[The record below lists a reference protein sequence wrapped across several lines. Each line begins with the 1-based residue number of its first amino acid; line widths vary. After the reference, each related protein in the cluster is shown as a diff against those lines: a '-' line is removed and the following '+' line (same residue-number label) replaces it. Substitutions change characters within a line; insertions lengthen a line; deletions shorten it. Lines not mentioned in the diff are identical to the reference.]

1 MKSTA
6 FFDIETDG
14 LNATKIHCI
23 CAMLNDGESTVYNF
37 IGDNSDGLFR
47 DWLASEDVDT
57 LIGHNIIGF
66 DVPVLRRLSSF
77 RWDFNL
83 RDTLVLSRLHNPSLD
98 GGHSLRSWGERLGN
112 YKDDYQ
118 GGWENYS
125 TEMLEYCKQDVRVT
139 KALYERLNDDTGVN
153 NDAVDLEHNTAN
165 IIKTQTD
172 NGMQLNES
180 RAYELL
186 AEMKEKVFDIEDE
199 VHKRFKPL
207 PVWVSLPHP
216 KEKTHNKDGSISKRY
231 QAQLDR
237 GARRYIGDDIAG
249 HRTPE
254 FNDPYIQDS
263 IEVGDWGYF
272 EHPEFNLGSRQQIAK
287 YLQHFGWRPMAFTEK
302 GSVIVDEK
310 VLKNIKIPEAQL
322 IVDYLTITKRVAMVK
337 SWVEAINED
346 TGRIHGNVNPCG
358 AVTGRMTHSKPNCA
372 QVPATKHH
380 KKTGEVLWGFDGGYG
395 ADCRDLW
402 IVPAG
407 YSLVGCDAS
416 GLELRMLAHYMDD
429 TKYTNEILNGDI
441 HTANQKSAGLQTRDQ
456 AKTFIYAFLYG
467 AGDAKIGEV
476 SNGGAKHGRMLK
488 KNFLDNTP
496 ALKLLREKVTQSS
509 EKGWVTGLDGR
520 KLHIRSQHSALNT
533 LLQSAGAVI
542 MKKALVLLDTY
553 ATQYKIDYKFVLN
566 VHDEFQCE
574 VRDDQADFFGGLA
587 VGAIVQAG
595 KSFNLNCPLDG
606 EYKVGKTWQQTH

>member
-1 MKSTA
+1 MKV

-14 LNATKIHCI
+14 LDATKVHCI
-23 CAMLNDGESTVYNF
+23 CAMLDNDEPTVYNF
-37 IGDNSDGLFR
+37 IGGEANGLFR
-47 DWLASEDVDT
+47 KWLASESVDT
-57 LIGHNIIGF
+57 LVGHNIIGF
-66 DVPVLRRLSSF
+66 DVPVLRRITGMDWS
-77 RWDFNL
+77 FNL
-83 RDTLVLSRLHNPSLD
+83 RDTLVLSRLHNPSLE
-98 GGHSLRSWGERLGN
+98 GGHSLRAWGERLGK

-118 GGWENYS
+118 GGWEEYS
-125 TEMLEYCKQDVRVT
+125 QEMLSYCQQDVRVT
-139 KALYERLNDDTGVN
+139 KNLYQHLSNQDDEAIGI
-153 NDAVDLEHNTAN
+153 EHQTAN
-165 IIKTQTD
+165 IIKQQTD
-172 NGMQLNES
+172 NGMILNEE

-186 AEMKEKVFDIEDE
+186 SEMKEKVLDIEDE
-199 VHKRFKPL
+199 VHERFKPL
-207 PVWVSLPHP
+207 PLWIDLVHP
-216 KEKTHNKDGSISKRY
+216 KDKMKNKDGTISKRY
-231 QAQLDR
+231 QAQLDK
-237 GARRYIGDDIAG
+237 GAHFYDELDAEGDPAIA
-249 HRTPE
+249 
-254 FNDPYIQDS
+254 S
-263 IEVGDWGYF
+263 CEVKQCAWGYF
-272 EHPEFNLGSRQQIAK
+272 EYPDFNLGSRQQIAK
-287 YLQHFGWRPMAFTEK
+287 YLQHFGWKPKKFTDK
-302 GSVIVDEK
+302 GSIIVDEK
-310 VLKNIKIPEAQL
+310 ILKSVRIPEAQL

-346 TGRIHGNVNPCG
+346 TGRIHGNVNSCG

-372 QVPATKHH
+372 QVPATRHD
-380 KKTGEVLWGFDGGYG
+380 KKTGEILWGFDGGYG

-402 IVPAG
+402 TVPKG
-407 YSLVGCDAS
+407 YKLVGCDAS
-416 GLELRMLAHYMDD
+416 GLELRMLAHYMNDD
-429 TKYTNEILNGDI
+429 KYTNEILTGDI

-542 MKKALVLLDTY
+542 MKKALVLLDSY
-553 ATQYKIDYKFVLN
+553 ARQYDLDYKFVLN

-574 VRDDQADFFGGLA
+574 VRNDQADFFGGLA

>member
-1 MKSTA
+1 MPKA

-14 LNATKIHCI
+14 LNATKVHCI
-23 CAMLNDGESTVYNF
+23 CAMLDNDEPTVYNF
-37 IGDNSDGLFR
+37 IGGEANGLFR
-47 DWLASEDVDT
+47 KWLASENVDT
-57 LIGHNIIGF
+57 LVGHNIIGF
-66 DVPVLRRLSSF
+66 DIPVLRRITGMDWS
-77 RWDFNL
+77 FNL

-98 GGHSLRSWGERLGN
+98 GGHSLRSWGVRLGN

-118 GGWENYS
+118 GGWEQYS
-125 TEMLEYCKQDVRVT
+125 HEMLEYCKQDVRVT
-139 KALYERLNDDTGVN
+139 KNLYQHLSNQDEE
-153 NDAVDLEHNTAN
+153 AISIEHQTAN

-172 NGMQLNES
+172 NGMILNEE

-186 AEMKEKVFDIEDE
+186 AEMKEKVLDIEDE
-199 VHKRFKPL
+199 VHERFKPL
-207 PVWVSLPHP
+207 PVWVDLVHP
-216 KEKTHNKDGSISKRY
+216 KDKMKNKDGTISKRY
-231 QAQLDR
+231 QAQLDK
-237 GARRYIGDDIAG
+237 GAHFD
-249 HRTPE
+249 
-254 FNDPYIQDS
+254 
-263 IEVGDWGYF
+263 VCKWGYF
-272 EHPEFNLGSRQQIAK
+272 EYPEFNLGSRQQIAK
-287 YLQHFGWRPMAFTEK
+287 YLQHFGWKPKKFTDK
-302 GSVIVDEK
+302 GSIIVDEK
-310 VLKNIKIPEAQL
+310 ILKSVRIPEAQL

-346 TGRIHGNVNPCG
+346 TGRIHGNVNSCG

-372 QVPATKHH
+372 QVPATKHD
-380 KKTGEVLWGFDGGYG
+380 KKTGEVLWGFAGGYG

-402 IVPAG
+402 TVPKG
-407 YSLVGCDAS
+407 YKLVGCDAS
-416 GLELRMLAHYMDD
+416 GLELRMLAHYMNDD
-429 TKYTNEILNGDI
+429 KYTNEILTGDI

-595 KSFNLNCPLDG
+595 KSFKLNCPLDG
-606 EYKVGKTWQQTH
+606 EYKVGETWQQTH

>member
-1 MKSTA
+1 MKV

-14 LNATKIHCI
+14 LDATKVHCI
-23 CAMLNDGESTVYNF
+23 CAMLDNDEPTVYNF
-37 IGDNSDGLFR
+37 IGGEANGLFR
-47 DWLASEDVDT
+47 KWLASESVDT
-57 LIGHNIIGF
+57 LVGHNIIGF
-66 DVPVLRRLSSF
+66 DVPVLRRITGMDWS
-77 RWDFNL
+77 FNL
-83 RDTLVLSRLHNPSLD
+83 RDTLVLSRLHNPSLE
-98 GGHSLRSWGERLGN
+98 GGHSLRAWGERLGK

-118 GGWENYS
+118 GGWEEYS
-125 TEMLEYCKQDVRVT
+125 QEMLSYCQQDVRVT
-139 KALYERLNDDTGVN
+139 KNLYQHLSNQDDEAIGI
-153 NDAVDLEHNTAN
+153 EHQTAN
-165 IIKTQTD
+165 IIKQQTD
-172 NGMQLNES
+172 NGMILNEE

-186 AEMKEKVFDIEDE
+186 SEMKEKVLDIEDE
-199 VHKRFKPL
+199 VHERFKPL
-207 PVWVSLPHP
+207 PLWIDLVHP
-216 KEKTHNKDGSISKRY
+216 KDKMKNKDGTISKRY
-231 QAQLDR
+231 QAQLDK
-237 GARRYIGDDIAG
+237 GAHFYDELDAEGDPAIA
-249 HRTPE
+249 
-254 FNDPYIQDS
+254 S
-263 IEVGDWGYF
+263 CEVKQCAWGYF
-272 EHPEFNLGSRQQIAK
+272 EYPDFNLGSRQQIAK
-287 YLQHFGWRPMAFTEK
+287 YLQHFGWKPKKFTDK
-302 GSVIVDEK
+302 GSIIVDEK
-310 VLKNIKIPEAQL
+310 ILKSVRIPEAQL

-346 TGRIHGNVNPCG
+346 TGRIHGNVNSCG

-372 QVPATKHH
+372 QVPATRHD
-380 KKTGEVLWGFDGGYG
+380 KKTGEVLWGFAGGYG

-402 IVPAG
+402 TVPKG
-407 YSLVGCDAS
+407 YKLVGCDAS
-416 GLELRMLAHYMDD
+416 GLELRMLAHYMNDD
-429 TKYTNEILNGDI
+429 KYTNEILTGDI

-574 VRDDQADFFGGLA
+574 VRNDQADFFGGLA

-606 EYKVGKTWQQTH
+606 EYKVGETWQQTH

>member
-1 MKSTA
+1 MTKA
-6 FFDIETDG
+6 YFDIETDG
-14 LNATKIHCI
+14 LDATKVHCI
-23 CAMLNDGESTVYNF
+23 CAMLDNDEPTVYNF
-37 IGDNSDGLFR
+37 LGGEANGLFR
-47 DWLASEDVDT
+47 KWLASESIDT
-57 LIGHNIIGF
+57 LVGHNIIGF
-66 DVPVLRRLSSF
+66 DVPVLRRITGMDWS
-77 RWDFNL
+77 FNL
-83 RDTLVLSRLHNPSLD
+83 RDTLVLSRLHNPSLE
-98 GGHSLRSWGERLGN
+98 GGHSLRAWGERLGK

-118 GGWENYS
+118 GGWEEYS
-125 TEMLEYCKQDVRVT
+125 QEMLSYCQQDVRVT
-139 KALYERLNDDTGVN
+139 KALDNHFVKHLTFSEAIDI
-153 NDAVDLEHNTAN
+153 EHQTAN
-165 IIKTQTD
+165 IIKQQTD
-172 NGMQLNES
+172 NGMILNEE

-186 AEMKEKVFDIEDE
+186 SEMKEKVLDIEDE
-199 VHKRFKPL
+199 VHERFKPL
-207 PVWVSLPHP
+207 PLWIDLVHP
-216 KEKTHNKDGSISKRY
+216 KDKMKNKDGTISKRY
-231 QAQLDR
+231 QAQLDK
-237 GARRYIGDDIAG
+237 GA
-249 HRTPE
+249 H
-254 FNDPYIQDS
+254 FNNC
-263 IEVGDWGYF
+263 DWGYF
-272 EHPEFNLGSRQQIAK
+272 EYPDFNLGSRQQIAK
-287 YLQHFGWRPMAFTEK
+287 YLQHFGWKPKKFTDK
-302 GSVIVDEK
+302 GSIIVDEK
-310 VLKNIKIPEAQL
+310 ILKSVKIPEAQL

-346 TGRIHGNVNPCG
+346 TGRIHGNVNSCG

-372 QVPATKHH
+372 QVPATRHD

-402 IVPAG
+402 TVPKG
-407 YSLVGCDAS
+407 YKLVGCDAS
-416 GLELRMLAHYMDD
+416 GLELRMLAHYMNDD
-429 TKYTNEILNGDI
+429 KYTNEILTGDI

-542 MKKALVLLDTY
+542 MKKALVLLDSY
-553 ATQYKIDYKFVLN
+553 ARQYDLDYKFVLN

-574 VRDDQADFFGGLA
+574 VRNDQADFFGGLA

-595 KSFNLNCPLDG
+595 KSFKLNCPLDG
-606 EYKVGKTWQQTH
+606 EYKVGETWQQTH

>member
-1 MKSTA
+1 MPKA

-14 LNATKIHCI
+14 LNATKVHCI
-23 CAMLNDGESTVYNF
+23 CAMLDNDEPTVYNF
-37 IGDNSDGLFR
+37 IGGEANGLFR
-47 DWLASEDVDT
+47 KWLASEDVDT
-57 LIGHNIIGF
+57 LVGHNIIGF
-66 DVPVLRRLSSF
+66 DIPVLRRITGMDWS
-77 RWDFNL
+77 FNL

-98 GGHSLRSWGERLGN
+98 GGHSLRSWGVRLGN

-118 GGWENYS
+118 GGWEQYS
-125 TEMLEYCKQDVRVT
+125 HEMLEYCKQDVRVT
-139 KALYERLNDDTGVN
+139 KNLYQHLSNQDEE
-153 NDAVDLEHNTAN
+153 AISIEHQTAN

-172 NGMQLNES
+172 NGMILNEE

-186 AEMKEKVFDIEDE
+186 AEMKEKVLDIEDE
-199 VHKRFKPL
+199 VHERFKPL
-207 PVWVSLPHP
+207 PVWVELVHP
-216 KEKTHNKDGSISKRY
+216 KDKMKNKDGTISKRY
-231 QAQLDR
+231 QAQLDK
-237 GARRYIGDDIAG
+237 GAHFD
-249 HRTPE
+249 
-254 FNDPYIQDS
+254 
-263 IEVGDWGYF
+263 VCKWGYF
-272 EHPEFNLGSRQQIAK
+272 EYPEFNLGSRQQIAK
-287 YLQHFGWRPMAFTEK
+287 YLQHFGWKPKKFTDK
-302 GSVIVDEK
+302 GSIIVDEK
-310 VLKNIKIPEAQL
+310 ILKSVRIPEAQL

-346 TGRIHGNVNPCG
+346 TGRIHGNVNSCG

-372 QVPATKHH
+372 QVPATRHD
-380 KKTGEVLWGFDGGYG
+380 KKTGEVLWGFAGGYG

-402 IVPAG
+402 TVPKG
-407 YSLVGCDAS
+407 YKLVGCDAS
-416 GLELRMLAHYMDD
+416 GLELRMLAHYMNDD
-429 TKYTNEILNGDI
+429 KYTNEILTGDI

-574 VRDDQADFFGGLA
+574 VRNDQADFFGGLA

-595 KSFNLNCPLDG
+595 KSFKLNCPLDG
-606 EYKVGKTWQQTH
+606 EYKVGETWQQTH

>member
-1 MKSTA
+1 MKA

-23 CAMLNDGESTVYNF
+23 CAMLDDGEPTVYNF
-37 IGDNSDGLFR
+37 LGGNSYGLFR
-47 DWLASEDVDT
+47 EWLASENVET

-66 DVPVLRRLSSF
+66 DVPILRRISGLDWSF
-77 RWDFNL
+77 GI
-83 RDTLVLSRLHNPSLD
+83 RDTLVLSRLHNPSLE
-98 GGHSLRSWGERLGN
+98 GGHSLRSWGQRLGN
-112 YKDDYQ
+112 YKDDYD
-118 GGWENYS
+118 GGWEHYS
-125 TEMLEYCKQDVRVT
+125 TEMLEYCKQDVRLT
-139 KALYERLNDDTGVN
+139 KNLYDHLSKQDEV
-153 NDAVDLEHNTAN
+153 AVDIEHKTAD

-172 NGMQLNES
+172 NGMILNEE

-186 AEMKEKVFDIEDE
+186 AEMKEKVLDIEDE
-199 VHKRFKPL
+199 VHKRFEPL
-207 PVWVSLPHP
+207 PLWINLPHP
-216 KEKTHNKDGSISKRY
+216 KDKMKNKDGTISKRY
-231 QAQLDR
+231 QAQLDK
-237 GARRYIGDDIAG
+237 GA
-249 HRTPE
+249 H
-254 FNDPYIQDS
+254 F
-263 IEVGDWGYF
+263 VGCDWGYF
-272 EHPEFNLGSRQQIAK
+272 EYPDFNLGSRQQIAK
-287 YLQHFGWRPMAFTEK
+287 YLQHFGWKPKKFTDK
-302 GSVIVDEK
+302 GNVIVDEK
-310 VLKNIKIPEAQL
+310 ILKSVRIPEAQL

-346 TGRIHGNVNPCG
+346 TGRIHGNVNSCG

>member
-1 MKSTA
+1 MPKA

-14 LNATKIHCI
+14 LNATKVHCI
-23 CAMLNDGESTVYNF
+23 CAMLDNDEPTVYNF
-37 IGDNSDGLFR
+37 IGGEANGLFR
-47 DWLASEDVDT
+47 KWLASEDVDT
-57 LIGHNIIGF
+57 LVGHNIIGF
-66 DVPVLRRLSSF
+66 DIPVLRRITGMDWS
-77 RWDFNL
+77 FNL

-98 GGHSLRSWGERLGN
+98 GGHSLRSWGVRLGN

-118 GGWENYS
+118 GGWEQYS
-125 TEMLEYCKQDVRVT
+125 HEMLEYCKQDVRVT
-139 KALYERLNDDTGVN
+139 KNLYQHLSNQDEE
-153 NDAVDLEHNTAN
+153 AISIEHQTAN

-172 NGMQLNES
+172 NGMILNEE

-186 AEMKEKVFDIEDE
+186 AEMKEKVLDIEDE
-199 VHKRFKPL
+199 VHERFKPL
-207 PVWVSLPHP
+207 PVWVELVHP
-216 KEKTHNKDGSISKRY
+216 KDKMKNKDGTISKRY
-231 QAQLDR
+231 QAQLDK
-237 GARRYIGDDIAG
+237 GAHFDDC
-249 HRTPE
+249 R
-254 FNDPYIQDS
+254 
-263 IEVGDWGYF
+263 WGYF
-272 EHPEFNLGSRQQIAK
+272 EYPEFNLGSRQQIAK
-287 YLQHFGWRPMAFTEK
+287 YLQHFGWKPKKFTDK
-302 GSVIVDEK
+302 GSIIVDEK
-310 VLKNIKIPEAQL
+310 ILKSVRIPEAQL

-346 TGRIHGNVNPCG
+346 TGRIHGNVNSCG

-372 QVPATKHH
+372 QVPATRHD
-380 KKTGEVLWGFDGGYG
+380 KKTGEVLWGFAGGYG

-402 IVPAG
+402 TVPKG
-407 YSLVGCDAS
+407 YKLVGCDAS
-416 GLELRMLAHYMDD
+416 GLELRMLAHYMNDD
-429 TKYTNEILNGDI
+429 KYTNEILTGDI

-553 ATQYKIDYKFVLN
+553 AKQYKIDYKFVLN

-574 VRDDQADFFGGLA
+574 VIDDQAEFFGGLA
-587 VGAIVQAG
+587 VGAIIQAG
-595 KSFNLNCPLDG
+595 KSFKLNCPLDG
-606 EYKVGKTWQQTH
+606 EYKVGETWQQTH